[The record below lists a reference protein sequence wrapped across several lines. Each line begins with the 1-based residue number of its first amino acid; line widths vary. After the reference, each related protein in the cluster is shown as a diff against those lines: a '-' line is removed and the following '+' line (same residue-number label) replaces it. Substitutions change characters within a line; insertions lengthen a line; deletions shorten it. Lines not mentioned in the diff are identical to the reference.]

1 LLLAGLFWEKS
12 TAGWWLISQ
21 ANRAMIKWS
30 IRVYMVCIVLDSQDS
45 KWTMS
50 APYSGRMGCWIG
62 NFILDMTHICGRVS
76 ALREAS
82 KSIKHSIL
90 YSPSVALS
98 EEYSGSKDLRQV
110 CNVGYSEKL
119 RRVFD
124 IALGEGFLPNST
136 M

>member
-1 LLLAGLFWEKS
+1 
-12 TAGWWLISQ
+12 
-21 ANRAMIKWS
+21 
-30 IRVYMVCIVLDSQDS
+30 
-45 KWTMS
+45 
-50 APYSGRMGCWIG
+50 
-62 NFILDMTHICGRVS
+62 MTHICGRVS